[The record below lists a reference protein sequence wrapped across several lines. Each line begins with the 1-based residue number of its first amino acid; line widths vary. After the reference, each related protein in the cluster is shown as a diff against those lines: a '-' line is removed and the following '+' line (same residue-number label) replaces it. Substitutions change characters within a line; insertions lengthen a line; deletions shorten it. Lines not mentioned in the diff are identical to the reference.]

1 MKSSFVLPVLVIVSL
16 TALSRTSA
24 AQSVHPLSNAFSAAA
39 SAGEPSPDSR
49 TARSSWEVDSSRS
62 AARLFLGTGADPLAY
77 NAAVARVT
85 GDVRV
90 DAGDPAKSTFELTIY
105 PADQQGPAN
114 VDGRLVGG
122 IFPSSADF
130 VQMSFRSNQA
140 ERQDDGKWR
149 VTGEL
154 TLLRVDRPA
163 TADPNEAYAGPVYG
177 EPVAQA
183 VTRNATFVFSIPSS
197 ASDASAKVS
206 ATAHIEHRNFPEVLP
221 AVRDAEWPMI
231 VRHEACENPAPAE
244 DYFGPRCTAQVVGFL
259 PPNVAAVTTGEDYH
273 GPQSAVSAGDQVTIV
288 LDLQTKTYMSQAR

>member
-16 TALSRTSA
+16 TALSRTST

-39 SAGEPSPDSR
+39 GVGEPSPDSR
-49 TARSSWEVDSSRS
+49 TARRSWEVDSSRS
-62 AARLFLGTGADPLAY
+62 AARLFLGTGNDPLAY

-85 GDVRV
+85 GEVAV
-90 DAGDPAKSTFELTIY
+90 DAGDPAKSKFELTIY

-130 VQMSFRSNQA
+130 VQMNFRSNQA

-154 TLLRVDRPA
+154 TILRVERPA
-163 TADPNEAYAGPVYG
+163 TVDPNEGYAGPVYG
-177 EPVAQA
+177 EPVAHA
-183 VTRNATFVFSIPSS
+183 VTHNATFVFSIPSS
-197 ASDASAKVS
+197 ASDVSAKVS
-206 ATAHIEHRNFPEVLP
+206 ATAHIQHRNFPEVLP

-231 VRHEACENPAPAE
+231 VQNETCENPSPAE
-244 DYFGPRCTAQVVGFL
+244 DYFGPQCTAQVVDVL
-259 PPNVAAVTTGEDYH
+259 PPNVAEVTTGEDYH
-273 GPQSAVSAGDQVTIV
+273 GPQPTAPSGDQVTIV
-288 LDLQTKTYMSQAR
+288 LNLQTKTYMSQAR